1 MLLRF
6 NFCLSQANLS
16 GQISTE
22 INIGYYVTQ
31 ILDAVCQVYSEE
43 DCLLLQTFCDFLKDL
58 GNESRYRKD
67 LEHSIK
73 LEFIQQLFLVQ
84 DCSQGIRVLWLLF
97 MDLLID
103 NKQFNVNGIWFAL
116 GCNRANELIFRFARE
131 AVPLYAGD
139 IHLLLEVS
147 SVFIWS
153 IQNMLPV
160 CLSKR
165 GVKMYYVDL
174 NIL

>member
-1 MLLRF
+1 MLKIFSDISTPAHIIELILCYFPKVLLLRF

-58 GNESRYRKD
+58 GNETRYRKD

-84 DCSQGIRVLWLLF
+84 DCSQGIRVL
-97 MDLLID
+97 
-103 NKQFNVNGIWFAL
+103 
-116 GCNRANELIFRFARE
+116 
-131 AVPLYAGD
+131 
-139 IHLLLEVS
+139 
-147 SVFIWS
+147 
-153 IQNMLPV
+153 
-160 CLSKR
+160 
-165 GVKMYYVDL
+165 
-174 NIL
+174 